1 MCKFLNLKTSF
12 SKKVILCIS
21 LFIFTSQ
28 LAAYAA
34 SHATYKSLP
43 TKELER
49 FAIVINN
56 IKKYYYKSVTD
67 KTLFDNAI
75 SGMLSE
81 LDPHSAYL
89 NSDDLKDLE
98 LATIGKFGG
107 IGIEI
112 MPDNGL
118 IKVISPLDDTPAY
131 KAGIKAGDYIVQINN
146 KLVRNMTLREAVELM
161 RGPRGSTLTLTIIR
175 KNVHNPITVTLK
187 RKIIKIKTIKERIL
201 EDGYGYIRIAFFQE
215 ETENDLNDAIKRL
228 LKKAHGSLRGVILD
242 LRNNPGGLLESAIQV
257 SDDFLDANNLK
268 DNNIIVSTKS
278 QAADVQFVAKATPGE
293 LLPKIPL
300 VVLIN
305 EGSASASEVVAGA
318 LQDHK
323 RAIITGTQSF
333 GKGSVQT
340 LLALDDES
348 AIKITTALYYTPLD
362 RSIQAK
368 GIEPDIKI
376 EDIKVMDNKTPANEP
391 LNHINEASLIDHIQ
405 NGDEDQAQTEPADN
419 LSLAMKDYQLYE
431 SLNILKSLTVVQ
443 KNSAH
448 K

>member
-1 MCKFLNLKTSF
+1 
-12 SKKVILCIS
+12 
-21 LFIFTSQ
+21 
-28 LAAYAA
+28 
-34 SHATYKSLP
+34 
-43 TKELER
+43 
-49 FAIVINN
+49 
-56 IKKYYYKSVTD
+56 
-67 KTLFDNAI
+67 
-75 SGMLSE
+75 
-81 LDPHSAYL
+81 
-89 NSDDLKDLE
+89 
-98 LATIGKFGG
+98 
-107 IGIEI
+107 
-112 MPDNGL
+112 
-118 IKVISPLDDTPAY
+118 
-131 KAGIKAGDYIVQINN
+131 
-146 KLVRNMTLREAVELM
+146 MTLREAVELM